1 MEMKQRITLKEVAA
15 QAGVSY
21 QTVSKVLNHKV
32 QVSPETESKI
42 WEAAQALGYQP
53 NQLARS
59 LRSQRSC
66 LIGYSWSPVP
76 PEFHNPIIDQFVQ
89 SMLNAVE
96 GTGYNL
102 LCFRQPPGTAP
113 LEAYRE
119 LVDTHRV
126 DAFVLSD
133 VEFNDPR
140 VIFLS
145 GRHFPFVAFGRTDQE
160 WDIPYVDVDGAFG
173 VRQVV
178 RHLIERGH
186 RRVGVLT
193 WPEGSRV
200 GEDRMEGYFTAL
212 HDAGIAPQREWIL
225 RGDGVFSFGYDSAM
239 HWLDLPPA
247 IRPTAVVAFNDYMA
261 IGVKQALEERGLQVG
276 VDMAVTGFDDTP
288 LVKYLTPPLTSV
300 RQPIWEVGQR
310 IVSMIVDLLEERPLI
325 YRHLIMQP
333 EIIIRESSATAYGP
347 GK

>member
-1 MEMKQRITLKEVAA
+1 MKQRITLKEVAA

-42 WEAAQALGYQP
+42 WEAARALGYQP

-66 LIGYSWSPVP
+66 LIGYSWFPVP
-76 PEFHNPIIDQFVQ
+76 PEHHNPIIDQFVQ

-102 LCFRQPPGTAP
+102 LCFRQPPGATP
-113 LEAYRE
+113 VDAYRE
-119 LVDTHRV
+119 LVDSHRV
-126 DAFVLSD
+126 DAFVLTD
-133 VEFNDPR
+133 VEYHDPR
-140 VIFLS
+140 VAFLN
-145 GRHFPFVAFGRTDQE
+145 GRRFPFVAFGRTDAE
-160 WDIPYVDVDGAFG
+160 LDIPFVDVDGALG
-173 VRQVV
+173 IRQVV

-186 RRVGVLT
+186 HKIGVLT

-212 HDAGIAPQREWIL
+212 HDAGITPQREWIM
-225 RGDGVFSFGYDSAM
+225 RGDGIFNFGYETALR
-239 HWLDLPPA
+239 WLDLSSG

-261 IGVKQALEERGLQVG
+261 IGVKQAIEERGLQVG
-276 VDMAVTGFDDTP
+276 VDMAITGFDDTP

-300 RQPIWEVGQR
+300 RQPIWEIGQR
-310 IVSMIVDLLEERPLI
+310 IVSMIVDLLEERPLL
-325 YRHLIMQP
+325 YRRLIMQP
-333 EIIIRESSATAYGP
+333 ELIIRQSSANRFDP
-347 GK
+347 SP